1 MKFEVETHD
10 ITILAEAL
18 NNAVIGY
25 NDIIHAIYL

>member
-18 NNAVIGY
+18 NNAIIGY
-25 NDIIHAIYL
+25 NDVVTAL